1 MLYNNKYRIDS
12 SRLKKWDYRSEGI
25 YFITIC
31 TQYMDPVFVY
41 IDNSKMILS
50 EIGIIVDNY
59 WCDIPKHFQS
69 IELDEYIVMPNHI
82 HGIII
87 IPPIETLRRDIHP
100 ETIKTMFEIPQKI
113 ILNQFMSKISPK
125 KGSISVIIRSYKSI
139 CTNAINKEC
148 NSGKFKWQTRFYDY
162 VIRTENDLIRIRKY
176 IKNNPAK
183 WDTKSK

>member
-1 MLYNNKYRIDS
+1 MLYNNKYRIES

-31 TQYMDPVFVY
+31 TKYMEQVFGHV
-41 IDNSKMILS
+41 DNGKMELS
-50 EIGIIVDNY
+50 EMGTIVDKY
-59 WCDIPKHFQS
+59 WCDIPNHFPS
-69 IELDEYIVMPNHI
+69 FDLDEYIVMPNHI

-87 IPPIETLRRDIHP
+87 IPPKDTLHRDFHP
-100 ETIKTMFEIPQKI
+100 ETNKTMFEIPPKI

-125 KGSISVIIRSYKSI
+125 KESISVIIRSYKSI

-148 NSGKFKWQTRFYDY
+148 NSGKFKWQSRFYDY

-176 IKNNPAK
+176 IKNNPVK
-183 WDTKSK
+183 WDIKSK